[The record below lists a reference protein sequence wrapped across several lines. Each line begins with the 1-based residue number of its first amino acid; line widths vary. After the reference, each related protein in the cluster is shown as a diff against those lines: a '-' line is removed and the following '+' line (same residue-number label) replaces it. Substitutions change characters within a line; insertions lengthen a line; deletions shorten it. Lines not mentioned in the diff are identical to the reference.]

1 MWMVRIVLSP
11 LMHPIRVYS
20 TPIRFQ
26 FWHMN
31 LWRLNNR
38 RSHRTHRLAPAF
50 FDHWVPFWLRDGDA
64 DLCDITQRQSFL
76 DMTANV
82 KPLTCQGLHRDFS
95 YDEWNL
101 AVSRTKVDSAR
112 GSRGMSQPELKSMSR
127 KLVDVLLMVCN
138 RFPLDGFPN
147 WLMLARVVLLLK
159 ERDAATFAKMRPTT
173 TWDPS
178 GVNESCW
185 VVKQI

>member
-1 MWMVRIVLSP
+1 M
-11 LMHPIRVYS
+11 
-20 TPIRFQ
+20 
-26 FWHMN
+26 
-31 LWRLNNR
+31 
-38 RSHRTHRLAPAF
+38 
-50 FDHWVPFWLRDGDA
+50 PFWLRDGDA

-173 TWDPS
+173 T
-178 GVNESCW
+178 
-185 VVKQI
+185 